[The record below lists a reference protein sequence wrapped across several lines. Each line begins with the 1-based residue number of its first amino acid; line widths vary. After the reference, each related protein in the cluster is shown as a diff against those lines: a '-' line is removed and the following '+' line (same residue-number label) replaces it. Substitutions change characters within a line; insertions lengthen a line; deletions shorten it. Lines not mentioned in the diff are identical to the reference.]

1 MAVWS
6 GLAMNYGHFAPHDP
20 YNTETVA
27 TDLALLRSLGVTK
40 LRIAS
45 PPYDSVD
52 MEHVKVL
59 TDQALDLGFYVVI
72 GTTTGTANVDLAKFI
87 EFEDYCLEDLLPWC
101 QSLQNANLE
110 VHLGNE
116 ESLHTAGAG
125 MTLEDVIA
133 RLKSLATS
141 AQAIYTHGKI
151 STTEVSTYISDWVS
165 AGKGN
170 FDYMSFNCY
179 SVGPVSIRAQAD
191 AIVAGF
197 GADGYI
203 SEWGTPHGYQDYNS
217 EEIWKQIT
225 KKQVDSL
232 IASGIADAYYF
243 TYRDGSFGLITDG
256 WALKTS
262 TGGYRPVIS
271 TLCGIRPW
279 FRGYPNT
286 LVSRSNTPSRGN
298 TPVRANTP
306 SRATF

>member
-6 GLAMNYGHFAPHDP
+6 GLAMNYGHFDPHNP
-20 YNTETVA
+20 YNTTTVA
-27 TDLALLRSLGVTK
+27 NDLALLKSLGVTK

-45 PPYDSVD
+45 PPYDSSD
-52 MEHVKVL
+52 MANVKTL
-59 TDQALDLGFYVVI
+59 TLQALGLGFYVVI
-72 GTTTGTANVDLAKFI
+72 GTTTGTALVDLAKFI
-87 EFEDYCLEDLLPWC
+87 EFENYCTTDLLPWC
-101 QSLQNANLE
+101 QAQQNVNLE

-125 MTLEDVIA
+125 MTLADVIS
-133 RLKSLATS
+133 RLKALATT
-141 AQAIYTHGKI
+141 AQGIYTYGKI

-165 AGKGN
+165 AGKGD

-197 GADGYI
+197 GANGYI
-203 SEWGTPHGYQDYNS
+203 SEWGTPHGYQDYDS

-225 KKQVDSL
+225 KKQVNSL

-262 TGGYRPVIS
+262 TGEFRPVIS
-271 TLCGIRPW
+271 TLFGIRPW

-286 LVSRSNTPSRGN
+286 AVSRGN
-298 TPVRANTP
+298 TPARANTP
-306 SRATF
+306 ERAATPMRATY